1 MINVSSAWHRA
12 LAADKRDFLERVTI
26 TLKSGTV
33 LNLTNENIWSGGFSI
48 DDAVSADSDFQIGAA
63 IVNKFNLTIN
73 NIYGNYDDYD
83 FTDAKIRVRI
93 GLVTDSS
100 TEIID
105 KGTFIVNT
113 ATYNGALISLV
124 CYDYMSKFDK
134 PYKKSGL
141 TFPATLDEIV
151 RFACQKCQLSGGL
164 ATLNFPHKDF
174 EIAASPDEGSITY
187 REMIAWCAQ
196 IAGCF
201 ARINTNGALE
211 LKWYDRSALEAFSSG
226 IDGGEFDQ
234 TSQSSYQTGDT
245 ADGGTFNPWN
255 DGTAYD
261 GGTFPINYGLH
272 FISSVYSRDVSVDDV
287 VITGVSLT
295 YKSDGDAS
303 GVTTSLYGNPGYVVS
318 IENNPLINATNE
330 ATIGTWLA
338 SQLVGFTFRKA
349 NITHGSDPSIE
360 AGVVAVIFDNYGR
373 QYPIVVSRTVFTYG
387 SSQNTVSSAQTPA
400 RNSAERFSVE
410 SKNYITLHREI
421 DREKTAR
428 ELVEEQIREELA
440 NSNGLYY
447 TAQPDPNDATKTFYY
462 LHNKQNL
469 NESAIRIWF
478 SDAGIMV
485 TSNGTA
491 ETPTWYGLT
500 VSGTMLTNLLSTTG
514 LNADW
519 INAGSLSA
527 ARIKGGSLTLGG
539 LNNTN
544 GVLRCLNSDGERYA
558 LLNLNGF
565 YIGNIANDV
574 SAPKFLVTKDGAVTA
589 KSFKANDYIYVN
601 GNSNSYFNIPCGGST
616 GFARMSSD
624 GFDAL
629 NASGIRTKITNKFFK
644 EYWEPTWGEVPDEE
658 LEEEFSHFALQGYY
672 GENVA
677 IRTQYGSSDTPGTY
691 VAVGDRYVE
700 AAYQVSVGS
709 YSLVRM
715 DGQKARFI
723 AQGRNGVQLRFGYY
737 GFDTY
742 SPYRLS
748 GQESIPAYTGS
759 LTINGTNYYV
769 VGGILFKRDNDP
781 RTAQT

>member
-83 FTDAKIRVRI
+83 FTDAKIRVRV

-134 PYKKSGL
+134 PYKQSGL

-174 EIAASPDEGSITY
+174 EIATSPDEGSITY

-255 DGTAYD
+255 SGTAYD
-261 GGTFPINYGLH
+261 GGTFPVNYGLH

-303 GVTTSLYGNPGYVVS
+303 GVTTTLYGNPGYVVS
-318 IENNPLINATNE
+318 IENNQLINATNE
-330 ATIGTWLA
+330 AVIGTWLA
-338 SQLVGFTFRKA
+338 NQLVGFTFRKA
-349 NITHGSDPSIE
+349 NISHGSDPSIE
-360 AGVVAVIFDNYGR
+360 AGDVAVIFDNYGR

-387 SSQNTVSSAQTPA
+387 SSQTTVSSAQTPA

-410 SKNYITLHREI
+410 SKNYVTLHREI

-491 ETPTWYGLT
+491 TTPTWYGLT

-519 INAGSLSA
+519 INAGHISA
-527 ARIKGGSLTLGG
+527 ARIQGGSLTLGG

-558 LLNLNGF
+558 LLNQNGF

-574 SAPKFLVTKDGAVTA
+574 SAPKFLVTKDGAVRA
-589 KSFKANDYIYVN
+589 KSFRADDYIYVN
-601 GNSNSYFNIPCGGST
+601 GGTDSYIRVPNYGTGYCSMGWQGFEVKNNGNIY
-616 GFARMSSD
+616 
-624 GFDAL
+624 
-629 NASGIRTKITNKFFK
+629 TNIGTYTNT
-644 EYWEPTWGEVPDEE
+644 ENPTDDYYVELPDDVANYNQWEDYDK
-658 LEEEFSHFALQGYY
+658 SKRQGYY
-672 GENVA
+672 NINTAIKVTLSTSNSKYVA
-677 IRTQYGSSDTPGTY
+677 IGFN
-691 VAVGDRYVE
+691 YVE
-700 AAYQVSVGS
+700 VSNNAGG
-709 YSLVRM
+709 LTGNKQMLKM
-715 DGQKARFI
+715 DGKQNRFI
-723 AQGRNGVQLRFGYY
+723 AQTSAGTGMMFGPGGMTY
-737 GFDTY
+737 FDPDQTVTV
-742 SPYRLS
+742 S
-748 GQESIPAYTGS
+748 GWTGQI
-759 LTINGTNYYV
+759 TIGTRTFQV
-769 VGGILFKRDNDP
+769 RGGILFP
-781 RTAQT
+781 VSQS

>member
-83 FTDAKIRVRI
+83 FTDAKIRVRV

-134 PYKKSGL
+134 PYKQSGL

-174 EIAASPDEGSITY
+174 EIATSPDEGSITY

-255 DGTAYD
+255 EGTAYD

-330 ATIGTWLA
+330 AVIGTWLA
-338 SQLVGFTFRKA
+338 NQLVGFTFRKA
-349 NITHGSDPSIE
+349 NISHGSDPSIE
-360 AGVVAVIFDNYGR
+360 AGDVAVIFDNYGR

-387 SSQNTVSSAQTPA
+387 SSQTTVSSAQTPA

-410 SKNYITLHREI
+410 SKNYVTLHREI

-491 ETPTWYGLT
+491 TTPTWYGLT

-519 INAGSLSA
+519 INAGHISA
-527 ARIKGGSLTLGG
+527 ARIQGGSLTLGG

-574 SAPKFLVTKDGAVTA
+574 SAPEFLVTKDGAVTA
-589 KSFKANDYIYVN
+589 KSFTANDYIYVN
-601 GNSNSYFNIPCGGST
+601 GNSNSYFYIPNGGGYTKMSRN
-616 GFARMSSD
+616 GFEILSAD
-624 GFDAL
+624 G
-629 NASGIRTKITNKFFK
+629 IYTKISNSFYT
-644 EYWEPTWGEVPDEE
+644 EYTPPPDWAEIPDEQLDE
-658 LEEEFSHFALQGYY
+658 YASHFHLQGYY

-677 IRTQYGSSDTPGTY
+677 IRMSKNNSNTPGSY
-691 VAVGDRYVE
+691 VALGMNYVE
-700 AAYQVSVGS
+700 VAYGVSTNS
-709 YSLVRM
+709 YALIRM
-715 DGQKARFI
+715 DGQNRMFV
-723 AQGRNGVQLRFGYY
+723 AQSGKGHQLRFGYS
-737 GFDTY
+737 GFSVKE
-742 SPYRLS
+742 SPAN
-748 GQESIPAYTGS
+748 GNGTTVNAYTGQI
-759 LTINGTNYYV
+759 TIGSRTFYA
-769 VGGILFKRDNDP
+769 VGGILFPTSADP
-781 RTAQT
+781 RPTT